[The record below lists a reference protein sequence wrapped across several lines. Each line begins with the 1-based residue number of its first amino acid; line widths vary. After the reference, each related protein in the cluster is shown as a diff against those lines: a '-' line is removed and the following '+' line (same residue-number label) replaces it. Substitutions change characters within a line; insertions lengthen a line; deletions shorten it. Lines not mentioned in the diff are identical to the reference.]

1 MKSFLEQFTRLW
13 GQFSIAQRVTMG
25 LGAAGVLVA
34 MVALVMWAQRPD
46 MKLLYGRLGEKEAAE
61 VVAALEASGVKYEI
75 GAGGGSIYVQ
85 SDKVHRIRMDLAT
98 KGLPGKDGVGF
109 EIFDK
114 SNFGISDF
122 VQRTNFTRAL
132 QGELSRTIGQ
142 LNGVRSARVMVVMP
156 ENRLLLKSADSR
168 PTASVFVDVGTP
180 LGVDAVNSIRSLVAN
195 AVEGLRIDDVAVID
209 NRGNVLSEEL
219 KSDPLLGTAASQ
231 IKFRK
236 SVEDYMGGK
245 VETML
250 AKVLG
255 PGKAVVRV
263 SAEIDTAVVSTVDEK
278 FDPESQVAR
287 TETLTEDTSL
297 STERKESS
305 ASTGATGVGANTPAA
320 NDTTTASTPLKN
332 TEDNRKSK
340 TQNYEINRT
349 TTNTQKNPGAIKQVT
364 AAVFVSQRP
373 KANPKDAAAPAR
385 TPAELDSLRQ
395 MVVNAL
401 GIQAANPADL
411 AKIVS
416 IQEVAFEA
424 PAVDTSVSPE
434 RIMSYV
440 ETVRP
445 LLTVLL
451 AGGIFYF
458 FIRMLRR
465 TKAEEGRFELLKNN
479 DRRLLDNEMALD
491 AGGVA
496 SMPKRELISPEM
508 LNELIRQK
516 PDNVAAALRGWLA
529 TKDQK
534 AS

>member
-1 MKSFLEQFTRLW
+1 MKLLLEQFRNLW
-13 GQFSIAQRVTMG
+13 SQFGPAQRIT
-25 LGAAGVLVA
+25 LSLAAVGVLVA
-34 MVALVMWAQRPD
+34 MAALVMWAQRPD

-61 VVAALEASGVKYEI
+61 VVASLEAQGVKYEI
-75 GAGGGSIYVQ
+75 GAGGGSIYVP
-85 SDKVHRIRMDLAT
+85 SDRVHRIRMDLAA
-98 KGLPGKDGVGF
+98 KGIPGGEGVGF
-109 EIFDK
+109 EIFDR

-142 LNGVRSARVMVVMP
+142 LNGIRSARVMVVMP
-156 ENRLLLKSADSR
+156 ENRLLLKSPDSR
-168 PTASVFVDVGTP
+168 PTASVFVDVGGST

-219 KSDPLLGTAASQ
+219 KSDPLLGTASSQ

-236 SVEDYMGGK
+236 SVEDYLSTK

-255 PGKAVVRV
+255 SGKAVVRV
-263 SAEIDTAVVSTVDEK
+263 SAEIDNAAVSTTDEK

-297 STERKESS
+297 TAERKETNNAAG
-305 ASTGATGVGANTPAA
+305 ASANTPAP
-320 NDTTTASTPLKN
+320 DDQTVASSPLKN

-340 TQNYEINRT
+340 TQNYEINKT
-349 TTNTQKNPGAIKQVT
+349 VTNTQKNPGAIKQLT
-364 AAVFVSQRP
+364 AAVFVAQRP
-373 KANPKDAAAPAR
+373 GAKAGEAPAGR
-385 TPAELDSLRQ
+385 TPGELDSLRQ

-401 GIQAANPADL
+401 GVQAATPADL
-411 AKIVS
+411 ARIVS
-416 IQEVAFEA
+416 LQEVAFET
-424 PAVDTSVSPE
+424 PAVESTMSPE
-434 RIMSYV
+434 RILSYV

-465 TKAEEGRFELLKNN
+465 TKAEEGRFEMVET
-479 DRRLLDNEMALD
+479 DEQRLLNAKAEVTE
-491 AGGVA
+491 GG
-496 SMPKRELISPEM
+496 REIISPEM
-508 LNELIRQK
+508 LNDLIRQK
-516 PDNVAAALRGWLA
+516 PDNVAASLRGWLA

>member
-1 MKSFLEQFTRLW
+1 MKSLLDQFQRLW
-13 GQFSIAQRVTMG
+13 SQFGAAQRIT
-25 LGAAGVLVA
+25 LSLAAIGVVVA
-34 MVALVMWAQRPD
+34 MFALVLWAQRPD
-46 MKLLYGRLGEKEAAE
+46 MKLLYGRLGEKEASE
-61 VVAALEASGVKYEI
+61 VVASLEAQGVKYEL
-75 GAGGGSIYVQ
+75 GAGGGSIYVP
-85 SDKVHRIRMDLAT
+85 SDRVHRIRMDLAA
-98 KGLPGKDGVGF
+98 KGIPGGEGVGF
-109 EIFDK
+109 EIFDR

-156 ENRLLLKSADSR
+156 ENRLLLKSPDSR
-168 PTASVFVDVGTP
+168 PTASVFVDVGGSS

-195 AVEGLRIDDVAVID
+195 AVEGLRLDDVAVID

-219 KSDPLLGTAASQ
+219 KSDPLLGSASSQ

-236 SVEDYMGGK
+236 SVEDYLSTK

-250 AKVLG
+250 AQVLG

-263 SAEIDTAVVSTVDEK
+263 SAEIDTAAVTMVDEK

-297 STERKESS
+297 TTERSE
-305 ASTGATGVGANTPAA
+305 ATGAG
-320 NDTTTASTPLKN
+320 TTANVAGGADPVPPSGPLKN

-340 TQNYEINRT
+340 TQNYELNRT
-349 TTNTQKNPGAIKQVT
+349 LTNTQRNPGAIKQLT
-364 AAVFVSQRP
+364 AAVFVAQRP
-373 KANPKDAAAPAR
+373 GAKPEDAPAAR
-385 TPAELDSLRQ
+385 TAAELDSLRQ

-401 GIQAANPADL
+401 GVPAAAPADL
-411 AKIVS
+411 ARIVS
-416 IQEVAFEA
+416 LQEVAFEA
-424 PAVDTSVSPE
+424 APIESTMSPE
-434 RIMSYV
+434 RMLTYV

-445 LLTVLL
+445 LLTILL

-465 TKAEEGRFELLKNN
+465 TKAEEGRFELVET
-479 DRRLLDNEMALD
+479 DDERLL
-491 AGGVA
+491 AGKSAGA
-496 SMPKRELISPEM
+496 GNGREVISPEM

-516 PDNVAAALRGWLA
+516 PDNVAASLRSWLA
-529 TKDQK
+529 QKDQK
-534 AS
+534 SS